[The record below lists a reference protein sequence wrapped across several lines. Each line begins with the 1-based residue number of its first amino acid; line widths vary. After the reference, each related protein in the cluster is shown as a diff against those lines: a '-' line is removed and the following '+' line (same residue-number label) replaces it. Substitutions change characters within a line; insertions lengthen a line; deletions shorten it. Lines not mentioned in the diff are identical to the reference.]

1 MNTIKKLSILLQEM
15 VQVIKN
21 SNKTYRLTSG
31 AYFAHVF
38 NSSING
44 CAWLV
49 NTPFSPGRWAITYQE
64 LYVLFRTI
72 QALKPQYIME
82 LGLGQSSIM
91 LSRYCSHYPDVSC
104 TTIEHDKSWVD
115 FFNAEHQIPANLNL
129 KVLPLAQ
136 EKIARHLFYKYE
148 GSLTQYVT
156 APLEL
161 IIVDGPFSSTRNSR
175 SQFLELVPGYIN
187 PEKFVIILD
196 DVERKGEKETTKL
209 LLKALR
215 DAAIP
220 HKSYKYQGEKDFFV
234 VCSPAYGFLLS
245 L

>member
-1 MNTIKKLSILLQEM
+1 MNTIKKLSIILQEM
-15 VQVIKN
+15 FQAIKN
-21 SNKTYRLTSG
+21 SNKAYRFANGTY
-31 AYFAHVF
+31 YAHVF

-44 CAWLV
+44 CPWLA

-72 QALKPQYIME
+72 QTIKPQYIME

-91 LSRYCSHYPDVSC
+91 LSRYCSSYPQVLC
-104 TTIEHDKSWVD
+104 TTIEHDKNWVD

-129 KVLPLAQ
+129 KILLLVQ
-136 EKIARHLFYKYE
+136 EKVGRHLLYKYE
-148 GSLTQYVT
+148 GSLIQHVT

-161 IIVDGPFSSTRNSR
+161 IIVDGPFGSPHNSR
-175 SQFLELVPGYIN
+175 SQFLELIPDFIN

-196 DVERKGEKETTKL
+196 DVDRKGEKEMAKL
-209 LLKALR
+209 LLKTLR
-215 DAAIP
+215 NVGIP

-234 VCSPAYGFLLS
+234 VCSPAHSFLLS